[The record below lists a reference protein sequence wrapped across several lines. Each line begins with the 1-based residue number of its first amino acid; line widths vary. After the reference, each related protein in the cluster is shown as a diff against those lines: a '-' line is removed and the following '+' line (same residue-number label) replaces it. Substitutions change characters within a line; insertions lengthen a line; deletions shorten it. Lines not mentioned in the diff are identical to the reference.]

1 MPSVVIQV
9 VVLSVPTVLVR
20 VNVHL
25 VSCLGFWL
33 TDNNEPFVLQLTNL
47 IFLEGSHL
55 GIRIRTVVLLFHFPL
70 FGRISGSFFIS
81 LLVFRSVGPLLSSF
95 FVVSVF
101 PEASSI
107 VTSPL
112 SLDVIL
118 PFSVVVFSSIRS
130 VVFSGLR
137 PLLLNLLIFFASL
150 LRSLIFG
157 GTIDR
162 GRVRLLFFL
171 IVNNR
176 DSDLL
181 NNSVMNLLNYL
192 YFFRVTL
199 LVSSLFMKNY
209 DLVSMYF
216 ILFLLNL
223 FLRSLLFNWSLG
235 IFIYESCQSF
245 LKFVI
250 TGKFFECCC

>member
-33 TDNNEPFVLQLTNL
+33 TNNNEPFFLQLTNL

-101 PEASSI
+101 PETSSI

-150 LRSLIFG
+150 LIFG

-199 LVSSLFMKNY
+199 LVGSLFMKNY
-209 DLVSMYF
+209 DLVSMHF

-223 FLRSLLFNWSLG
+223 FLRSLLFN
-235 IFIYESCQSF
+235 
-245 LKFVI
+245 
-250 TGKFFECCC
+250 